1 MVMEKN
7 SEYEFNK
14 VLGENEKKCLFL
26 FKKIKGTFWPTQIYN
41 LNELM
46 GRTKAF
52 PPPSGCWMK
61 EQGAV
66 ISIIFGYFSV
76 QQ

>member
-1 MVMEKN
+1 MEK
-7 SEYEFNK
+7 
-14 VLGENEKKCLFL
+14 V
-26 FKKIKGTFWPTQIYN
+26 KGTFWPTAIYN

-66 ISIIFGYFSV
+66 ISNIFGYFSV